1 MEGFWKQ
8 KHNLCFIVAILSLIT
23 YFIRHNSNNT
33 IWLVLFFAWLSLGF
47 TAMARKKDKEKSK
60 NSNK

>member
-8 KHNLCFIVAILSLIT
+8 KYNLCFIIAILSLIT
-23 YFIRHNSNNT
+23 YFIRHNSNNI
-33 IWLVLFFAWLSLGF
+33 IWLVLFFAWLSFGF

>member
-1 MEGFWKQ
+1 MAFYLL
-8 KHNLCFIVAILSLIT
+8 HNYMDFI
-23 YFIRHNSNNT
+23 IRHNSNNT
-33 IWLVLFFAWLSLGF
+33 IWLVLFFAWLSFGF